1 MAETTVRDQVI
12 EPVFRDDLVRHLNV
26 WSMQGAKCG
35 LSGLSRRDVAACA
48 SVGGSV
54 QTGLVNEPK
63 EQLQTLVLTD
73 VRDDRGTMWRA
84 VTLTEDGGLA
94 ILGQDLGQG
103 VEQFWGC
110 REYEF
115 ERRLSAAEV
124 TTLRELLTVP
134 AGGDLL
140 AAIGERF
147 PSTSDLER
155 FAEDH
160 GIVGEFWSRIG
171 D

>member
-1 MAETTVRDQVI
+1 M
-12 EPVFRDDLVRHLNV
+12 
-26 WSMQGAKCG
+26 
-35 LSGLSRRDVAACA
+35 SRRDVAACA
-48 SVGGSV
+48 PVGGSV
-54 QTGLVNEPK
+54 QTGLVNEPT
-63 EQLQTLVLTD
+63 EQLTTLVLTD

-94 ILGQDLGQG
+94 ILGHDLGPG

-110 REYEF
+110 SEYEF

-134 AGGDLL
+134 VGGDLL
-140 AAIGERF
+140 AAIGDRF
-147 PSTSDLER
+147 ASTSDLES
-155 FAEDH
+155 FAEGH
-160 GIVGEFWSRIG
+160 GIAGEFWSRTG